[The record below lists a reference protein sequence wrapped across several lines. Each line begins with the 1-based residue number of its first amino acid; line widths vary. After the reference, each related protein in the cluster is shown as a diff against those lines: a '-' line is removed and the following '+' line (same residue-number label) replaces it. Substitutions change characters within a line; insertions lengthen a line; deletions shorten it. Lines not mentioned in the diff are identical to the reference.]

1 MTLSIRQLPCAKT
14 QLMDPKQYPAGN
26 VFFNPSADGDIV
38 YIRATRHTSHD
49 ETNYALIHNTRT
61 QKTHPV
67 ESPLDQLAPTVNMF
81 KGLEDLR
88 VVHFR
93 GQLWFTATTTH
104 ASGHQNNEMVVGH
117 FSADLAR
124 IERIS
129 PISAGKLPVK
139 NICPF
144 VWPSADA
151 APEDQRLRLI
161 DTYKRVI
168 YEVTEL
174 YEEAD
179 ADASDAPAPF
189 LRYLLTRVGTL
200 RSATGIP
207 DVGYRGS
214 TSPVHLHGNT
224 WGCVVHDIIF
234 NDNARLVTRLAYY
247 HHWMEMDL
255 ARGVVTYFSAPF
267 WIAHWG
273 IEYVSGLRRA
283 PEGGAIELFFGLQ
296 DQLPMK
302 CVARLS
308 DLRAGK

>member
-1 MTLSIRQLPCAKT
+1 
-14 QLMDPKQYPAGN
+14 
-26 VFFNPSADGDIV
+26 
-38 YIRATRHTSHD
+38 
-49 ETNYALIHNTRT
+49 
-61 QKTHPV
+61 
-67 ESPLDQLAPTVNMF
+67 
-81 KGLEDLR
+81 
-88 VVHFR
+88 
-93 GQLWFTATTTH
+93 
-104 ASGHQNNEMVVGH
+104 MVVGH
-117 FSADLAR
+117 FSEDLAR

-161 DTYKRVI
+161 DTYKRAI

-174 YEEAD
+174 YED
-179 ADASDAPAPF
+179 AEGAPKGAPKF

-200 RSATGIP
+200 RSAAGIS
-207 DVGYRGS
+207 DIGYRGS

-255 ARGVVTYFSAPF
+255 SRGVVTYFSAPF

-273 IEYVSGLRRA
+273 IEYVSGLRKVPVSA
-283 PEGGAIELFFGLQ
+283 DGTEGGVRTMELFFGVQ

-308 DLRAGK
+308 DLRSGK